1 MPPIRTGEWT
11 CNCER
16 YCRGTKTPV
25 SRATYYNH
33 APYRPQLGSSLAP
46 ILRDVPATG
55 NVDVSNHPQIAPV
68 NFLQTSS
75 GTSSAIEIRPP
86 PHSTTPPA
94 PNMLETQ
101 NTEPSTSCLQDEPPQ
116 TELDENYEQFN
127 DNAQPIDLD
136 LPQVPQ
142 PLAQDLLH
150 REAVLGQ
157 ELAGIDFVPCTE
169 ELKMALAFAR
179 ALEEADLENGD
190 LTTAQLS
197 RLQNPIK
204 EVVEINDHDTLLSL
218 KLFLSTSNSS
228 EHVYKSVRE
237 DLNESNPDQDILSL
251 EAVKKKIESITG
263 VSPLDH
269 HMCPDSCIAY

>member
-1 MPPIRTGEWT
+1 L
-11 CNCER
+11 
-16 YCRGTKTPV
+16 TPE
-25 SRATYYNH
+25 H
-33 APYRPQLGSSLAP
+33 
-46 ILRDVPATG
+46 
-55 NVDVSNHPQIAPV
+55 
-68 NFLQTSS
+68 
-75 GTSSAIEIRPP
+75 E
-86 PHSTTPPA
+86 
-94 PNMLETQ
+94 
-101 NTEPSTSCLQDEPPQ
+101 
-116 TELDENYEQFN
+116 
-127 DNAQPIDLD
+127 DNAQPVNLD

-169 ELKMALAFAR
+169 ELKTALAFAR

-197 RLQNPIK
+197 RLWNPIK

-228 EHVYKSVRE
+228 EHVYKSVRK

-269 HMCPDSCIAY
+269 HMCPDSCIAYTGPFKNLKQCPYCRKDHYDPLQRREVPLQRFYTIPLGPQLQALWQTAEGARNMKHRAHSTK